1 MDVKNELFFS
11 FFFKNV
17 PFFWHQFLWMFVNC
31 RKSKRWIVFALF
43 DNVFCVLY
51 HIGIQF
57 GVLCCQLRVRVI
69 SLWFFFVCDARHII
83 FILIL
88 RRFPPWVLWDK
99 ICSGFG
105 EVSGR
110 SAFAVA
116 PVWPRSWGRCLVW
129 SRGWPLRCSPLKSPC
144 VVWRVYLVLAAYILY
159 VIFIGWMC
167 GCRVKAFSRRN
178 LMFRKV
184 EISGRKCVLITCL

>member
-1 MDVKNELFFS
+1 
-11 FFFKNV
+11 
-17 PFFWHQFLWMFVNC
+17 MFVNC
-31 RKSKRWIVFALF
+31 RKSKRWIVFTLF
-43 DNVFCVLY
+43 DSVFCVLY
-51 HIGIQF
+51 YIGIQF

-69 SLWFFFVCDARHII
+69 SLWFFFVCDARYII

-88 RRFPPWVLWDK
+88 RWFPPWVLCDK

-116 PVWPRSWGRCLVW
+116 PVWPRLWG
-129 SRGWPLRCSPLKSPC
+129 
-144 VVWRVYLVLAAYILY
+144 VVWCGVGDGLCVAFLWNFLALFGGFMWFLATYILY

-184 EISGRKCVLITCL
+184 EVGGRKCVLITCL